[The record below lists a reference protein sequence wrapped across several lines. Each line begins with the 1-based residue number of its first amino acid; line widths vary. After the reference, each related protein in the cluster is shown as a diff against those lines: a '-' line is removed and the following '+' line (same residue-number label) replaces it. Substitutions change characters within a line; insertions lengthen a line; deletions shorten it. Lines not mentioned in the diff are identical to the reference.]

1 MTIAYSNK
9 YDIWTTRYSFEPT
22 CYAHVGNTLLSSKD
36 KVDSSGNGLYKH
48 DSNPLRCNFYDVS
61 EGCSLE
67 VVSNQDPSAVK
78 SFNSISLETNI
89 NDWSALVFS
98 NDEYDDADKQQS
110 AIEPGAFVTR
120 EGFQYAEIPGS
131 SINSS
136 RNIFPVGNTQL
147 TSEDSITQ
155 TASETEYARYRV
167 TFPSPIAPGVPS
179 SGDSTYSDSGV
190 YPFRIYKLKALD
202 DGLGNFELKDILI
215 DVDSYCVGVGLKSIE
230 IQFNNS
236 APGPEGLF
244 NAIDGTQ
251 LVVQSSSVLD
261 GDKMRGPYARIQLT
275 TDTDKPLELH
285 AVNVDYSFSK
295 LDSRLTQNS

>member
-36 KVDSSGNGLYKH
+36 QTDGAGNGLYKH
-48 DSNPLRCNFYDVS
+48 DSNPLRCVFYDVG

-67 VVSNQDPSAVK
+67 VASNQDPSAIK

-89 NDWSALVFS
+89 SDWSASVFS
-98 NDEYDDADKQQS
+98 NDEYDDRNRQESDIAAGK
-110 AIEPGAFVTR
+110 FVTR

-131 SINSS
+131 SIDLS
-136 RNIFPVGNTQL
+136 RNVFPVGNSEVV
-147 TSEDSITQ
+147 SEDSITLLES
-155 TASETEYARYRV
+155 AFEYQQYRI
-167 TFPSPIAPGVPS
+167 TFRSPINPGLPS
-179 SGDSTYSDSGV
+179 SSPSTEGALV
-190 YPFRIYKLKALD
+190 YPFRIYKLTSGEGD
-202 DGLGNFELKDILI
+202 NFNIVDIFNG
-215 DVDSYCVGVGLKSIE
+215 VESYCIGVGLKSID
-230 IQFNNS
+230 IQFNGGVGGAAGILANIS
-236 APGPEGLF
+236 D
-244 NAIDGTQ
+244 NQ
-251 LVVQSSSVLD
+251 LVIQSSSLLN

-275 TDTDKPLELH
+275 TQTSKPLELH